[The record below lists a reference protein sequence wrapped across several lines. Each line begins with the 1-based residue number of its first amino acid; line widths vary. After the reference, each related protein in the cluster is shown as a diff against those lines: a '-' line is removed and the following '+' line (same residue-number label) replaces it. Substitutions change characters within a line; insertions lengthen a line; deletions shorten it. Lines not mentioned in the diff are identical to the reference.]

1 MALFGS
7 ERGGRTHGT
16 RTQRLSRTSA

>member
-16 RTQRLSRTSA
+16 RTHGLSRTSA